1 MSQSNHQ
8 DHIPQHGS
16 VKTYVIGFVLSVI
29 LTLIPFMMVMNGSAS
44 KGALLAVIAISAVL
58 QLLVQMVYFLHLGT
72 APDERWNLVSFI
84 FTAIVIILLVGL
96 SIWIMWSLNAN
107 MVAG

>member
-29 LTLIPFMMVMNGSAS
+29 LTLIPFIMVM
-44 KGALLAVIAISAVL
+44 KGCAPQSTLLAVIAITAVI
-58 QLLVQMVYFLHLGT
+58 QLVVQLVCFLHLGT